1 MENQFSFDGNEIN
14 FDIRVLLLKILSH
27 WKWFLISLLITFFVA
42 HYFNVR
48 KQNIY
53 ELDNYV
59 TVKEENNPLF
69 TSNMSLV
76 FNWGGVS
83 DKVDLIITT
92 FKSRTHNE
100 KTVRKLKSYINY
112 YKQGKYYPI
121 DIYAKSPFT
130 FVPNDTKAQL
140 IDLPINIKI
149 VDNEHFKLSITPKD
163 ENATL
168 YNYTLNKTLAKKVN
182 AFEQTFSFGQPIDL
196 PFLSG
201 KITRNT
207 HIDFNPKDDYT
218 LKLQNFDQVVS
229 YYKNHLNIKTK
240 SKNSSILIL
249 KLRGTNKEKIVDY
262 LNTTTQLLKEKI
274 LEDKNRYAINTIK
287 FIDSTLK
294 SIKNDLNLAGNDLKK
309 YVKNKTILNL
319 DDPTSKL
326 YEKITDVDL
335 QKNQITQKQ
344 LYYNQ
349 LQKYLENRK
358 NYEDLPA
365 PTVVGIDD
373 PTIVGKVSQI
383 TKLAIERKK
392 ALDYFSQDAEPIKRL
407 DLEIESLRK
416 SLINT
421 VHSALTNLGVEMN
434 IVNHKIKSLEAK
446 INKLPEEKQVLIELQ
461 RKFDLKEE
469 IYNTLLQKRNEASI
483 VKASNI
489 SDLKIID
496 KAKNTGQPPV
506 APNRKINYLIALAL
520 GLLIPALFIIV
531 AFFLD
536 NKVHDI
542 STLEE
547 LTKVPILGQV
557 YHHEKKGK
565 LPVKDFPQG
574 IVAESFR
581 SLRSALR
588 FMFPGAKGTQSVI
601 ITSSVSGE
609 GKTFISANLALIQAA
624 SNKKTVLLEFDLR
637 KPKFK
642 EYFDE
647 AKRSHTG
654 LSQYLTGDAKIDDI
668 IIPSGIPNLD
678 LILSGKIPPNP
689 SELILTEFTQK
700 LFSELAERYDQVII
714 DSPPM
719 GLVSDAMELQ
729 KYAGVTVFV
738 VREDYSLKSFVKD
751 IDERHKKKEIDNIAI
766 IYNDFKVNLLKKY
779 GYSKNYGYSYG
790 YGYGGYFDKKDT
802 FWQRILKKI
811 GLKK

>member
-1 MENQFSFDGNEIN
+1 MENQFSFDSNEIN
-14 FDIRVLLLKILSH
+14 FDIKVLLLKILSH

-121 DIYAKSPFT
+121 DIYANSPFT
-130 FVPNDTKAQL
+130 FVPNENKAQL

-149 VDNEHFKLSITPKD
+149 VDNEHFKLSIAPKED
-163 ENATL
+163 EVAL
-168 YNYTLNKTLAKKVN
+168 YDYTLNKVLIKKIN
-182 AFEQTFSFGQPIDL
+182 AFEQTFSFNQPIDL

-207 HIDFNPKDDYT
+207 GINFDPKDDYM
-218 LKLQNFDQVVS
+218 LKLQNFDKVVAF
-229 YYKNHLNIKTK
+229 YKNHLNIKTK
-240 SKNSSILIL
+240 NKNSSILIL
-249 KLRGTNKEKIVDY
+249 KLRGANKEKIVDY

-335 QKNQITQKQ
+335 QKNQINQKQ
-344 LYYNQ
+344 LYYRQ

-392 ALDYFSQDAEPIKRL
+392 ALDYFSPDAEPIKRL

-421 VHSALTNLGVEMN
+421 VHSALNNLGVEMN
-434 IVNHKIKSLEAK
+434 IVNSKIKSLEAK

-520 GLLIPALFIIV
+520 GLLIPALFIII

-547 LTKVPILGQV
+547 LTNVPILGQV
-557 YHHEKKGK
+557 YHHDKKGK
-565 LPVKDFPQG
+565 LPVKDYPQG

-588 FMFPGAKGTQSVI
+588 FMFPGSKGTQSVI

-642 EYFDE
+642 EYFEE

-654 LSQYLTGDAKIDDI
+654 LSQYLTGDATIDDI
-668 IIPSGIPNLD
+668 IIPSGITNLD

-689 SELILTEFTQK
+689 SELILTEYTKK
-700 LFSELAERYDQVII
+700 LFSELAEGYDQVII

-751 IDERHKKKEIDNIAI
+751 IDERHSKKEIDHIAI
-766 IYNDFKVNLLKKY
+766 IYNDFKVNMLKKY

-790 YGYGGYFDKKDT
+790 YGYGGYFDKKDS
-802 FWQRILKKI
+802 FWKRVLKKI